1 MTEVAGTKV
10 TAIRLD
16 NSIMTRNVS
25 PFKKFRC
32 PPEHKRVDRSEDKM
46 ADNELDDQPVPLILA
61 TSLTE
66 QREKGYPSGVMPRQP
81 ITIK

>member
-1 MTEVAGTKV
+1 MTEVAGTEV

-25 PFKKFRC
+25 NLKKFRH

-46 ADNELDDQPVPLILA
+46 ADNELDDNL
-61 TSLTE
+61 
-66 QREKGYPSGVMPRQP
+66 YH
-81 ITIK
+81 